1 MDDKEEKLQE
11 QKKDGSERWKK
22 DYLRGLVTGLIL
34 TAFLLSCVSLGKQI
48 KQYAT
53 IKKSLAS
60 QELSSD
66 TGEISHEKVSNAY
79 TQKKIDIIQDTIEEY
94 FLEEADS
101 NELEA
106 GVYRGMVE
114 ALGDPYSTYYTAKEW
129 QDMQNQ
135 TQGIYFGIGAYIG
148 VDKETQLPKIAKI
161 IPNTPAE
168 VSGLQAEDII
178 MKVDG
183 VETAGMDAT
192 EVVSRV
198 KGKEGT
204 KVMLTVYRDGI
215 TDYLNIEVERKKI
228 ENPTVEYKMLEG
240 RIGYIQ
246 INEFDDVTVDQFSD
260 AYVTLNGNEMKGLI
274 LDLRGNPGG
283 NLTAVTEIANMIL
296 PKGLIVYTEDKYG
309 KRVEYNCDGKNEI
322 QIPMY
327 VLING
332 YSASASEILA
342 GAIKDY
348 EKGILLGTTTYGKGI
363 VQRMIPLS
371 DGSAVKL
378 TVSNYFTP
386 KGNNIHKIGIEP
398 DVTLEFDG
406 DSYLEDGT
414 DNQLIEATKLI
425 KELMN

>member
-215 TDYLNIEVERKKI
+215 TDYLNIEEI
-228 ENPTVEYKMLEG
+228 G
-240 RIGYIQ
+240 RAH
-246 INEFDDVTVDQFSD
+246 V
-260 AYVTLNGNEMKGLI
+260 
-274 LDLRGNPGG
+274 
-283 NLTAVTEIANMIL
+283 
-296 PKGLIVYTEDKYG
+296 
-309 KRVEYNCDGKNEI
+309 
-322 QIPMY
+322 
-327 VLING
+327 
-332 YSASASEILA
+332 
-342 GAIKDY
+342 
-348 EKGILLGTTTYGKGI
+348 
-363 VQRMIPLS
+363 
-371 DGSAVKL
+371 
-378 TVSNYFTP
+378 
-386 KGNNIHKIGIEP
+386 
-398 DVTLEFDG
+398 
-406 DSYLEDGT
+406 
-414 DNQLIEATKLI
+414 
-425 KELMN
+425 

>member
-1 MDDKEEKLQE
+1 
-11 QKKDGSERWKK
+11 
-22 DYLRGLVTGLIL
+22 
-34 TAFLLSCVSLGKQI
+34 
-48 KQYAT
+48 
-53 IKKSLAS
+53 
-60 QELSSD
+60 
-66 TGEISHEKVSNAY
+66 
-79 TQKKIDIIQDTIEEY
+79 
-94 FLEEADS
+94 
-101 NELEA
+101 
-106 GVYRGMVE
+106 
-114 ALGDPYSTYYTAKEW
+114 
-129 QDMQNQ
+129 
-135 TQGIYFGIGAYIG
+135 
-148 VDKETQLPKIAKI
+148 
-161 IPNTPAE
+161 
-168 VSGLQAEDII
+168 
-178 MKVDG
+178 
-183 VETAGMDAT
+183 
-192 EVVSRV
+192 
-198 KGKEGT
+198 
-204 KVMLTVYRDGI
+204 MLTVYRDGI

-378 TVSNYFTP
+378 TVSNYFLTS
-386 KGNNIHKIGIEP
+386 K
-398 DVTLEFDG
+398 VC
-406 DSYLEDGT
+406 
-414 DNQLIEATKLI
+414 
-425 KELMN
+425 

>member
-168 VSGLQAEDII
+168 VSGRQAEDII